1 VIVYAALPVEVLNSL
16 ASCGSSG
23 SQMRKAVVLKNP
35 AEARRRIARV
45 PVGSRREAG
54 TVSTA

>member
-1 VIVYAALPVEVLNSL
+1 MVYAALPVDVLNSR

-23 SQMRKAVVLKNP
+23 SQIRKAEELKNP
-35 AEARRRIARV
+35 ATERRRIARG
-45 PVGSRREAG
+45 PVGSARAAA